1 MAKEKVLI
9 TGASGLV
16 GGLTIEALRDRYE
29 FTALNRRPVSEI
41 PCIQA
46 DISDLGS
53 IRPAFKNVDKVLHLA
68 AYTDDIHCPCGTR
81 ACDDCWDQ
89 TLAITVSGTVNVFRA
104 AQEAG
109 VSRVV
114 FMSTGGTMNGYERD
128 QNSPYAL
135 ISEGRFEE
143 VPEVWPMVTSDWA
156 ARPTSPY
163 HVGKLFGEAC
173 ARYFADNYDMSV
185 IVIRL
190 GNVSASDRPV
200 TRRQFS
206 GYLSHTDTTQMI
218 DKCLSAP
225 DDMRYRIFDAISEN
239 RWRWRDTAPAKQEL
253 GWIPA
258 SSSDVFNYLE
268 YDE

>member
-16 GGLTIEALRDRYE
+16 GGLTVEALSDRYD
-29 FTALNRRPVSEI
+29 FSAINRRPVSEI

-46 DISDLGS
+46 DISDLNS
-53 IRPAFKNVDKVLHLA
+53 IQPAFENVDKVLHLA
-68 AYTDDIHCPCGTR
+68 AYTDDINCPCGTR
-81 ACDDCWDQ
+81 ACDDCWAH
-89 TLAITVSGTVNVFRA
+89 TMATTVNGTVNVFRA

-128 QNSPYAL
+128 ENSPYAL
-135 ISEGRFEE
+135 ISAGRFEE
-143 VPEVWPMVTSDWA
+143 IPEEWPMVTSDWA

-200 TRRQFS
+200 TRRQFA
-206 GYLSHTDTTQMI
+206 GYLSHADTTQVI
-218 DKCLSAP
+218 DKCLRAP
-225 DDMRYRIFDAISEN
+225 KDLQFGIYDAISEN
-239 RWRWRDTAPAKQEL
+239 RWRWRDTTPAKRDL
-253 GWIPA
+253 GWTPTA
-258 SSSDVFNYLE
+258 SSDAFNYLE

>member
-1 MAKEKVLI
+1 MPNEKVLI

-16 GGLTIEALRDRYE
+16 GRLTVEALGNRYE
-29 FTALNRRPVSEI
+29 FSALNRRPISNI
-41 PCIQA
+41 PCLRA
-46 DISDLGS
+46 DISDLNS
-53 IRPAFKNVDKVLHLA
+53 IRPAFSDIDKVLHLA

-81 ACDDCWDQ
+81 ACDDCWAK
-89 TLAITVSGTVNVFRA
+89 TMAVTVNGTVNVFRA

-109 VSRVV
+109 VARVV

-128 QNSPYAL
+128 ANSPYEL
-135 ISEGRFEE
+135 ISAGRFDE
-143 VPEVWPMVTSDWA
+143 VPDQWPMVTSDWA

-206 GYLSHTDTTQMI
+206 GYLSHVDTTQMI

-225 DDMRYRIFDAISEN
+225 EEMRYRIFDAISEN
-239 RWRWRDTAPAKQEL
+239 RWRWRDTTPAKKEL
-253 GWIPA
+253 GWTPTG
-258 SSSDVFNYLE
+258 SSDAFNYLE

>member
-1 MAKEKVLI
+1 MPKERVLI

-16 GGLTIEALRDRYE
+16 GEMTVDALGDRYE
-29 FTALNRRPVSEI
+29 LSALNRRPISSI
-41 PCIQA
+41 PSLRA
-46 DISDLGS
+46 DISDLES

-68 AYTDDIHCPCGTR
+68 AYTDDIHCSCGTR
-81 ACDDCWDQ
+81 ACDDCWAK
-89 TLAITVSGTVNVFRA
+89 TMAITVNGTVNVFRA

-109 VSRVV
+109 VPRVV

-128 QNSPYAL
+128 ENSPYEL
-135 ISEGRFEE
+135 ISAGRFEE
-143 VPEVWPMVTSDWA
+143 VPEEWPMVSADWA

-163 HVGKLFGEAC
+163 HVGKLFGESC

-206 GYLSHTDTTQMI
+206 GYLSHADTTQMI

-225 DDMRYRIFDAISEN
+225 EDMHFRIYDAISEN
-239 RWRWRDTAPAKQEL
+239 RWRWRDTTPAKQEL
-253 GWIPA
+253 GWTPTG
-258 SSSDVFNYLE
+258 SSDVFNYLE

>member
-1 MAKEKVLI
+1 MAKKKVLI

-16 GGLTIEALRDRYE
+16 GGLTVEALSDQYD
-29 FTALNRRPVSEI
+29 FSALNRRPVSGI

-46 DISDLGS
+46 DISELES

-68 AYTDDIHCPCGTR
+68 AYTDDIHCACGTR
-81 ACDDCWDQ
+81 ACDDCWAK
-89 TLAITVSGTVNVFRA
+89 TMAITVTGTVNVFRA

-109 VSRVV
+109 VTRVV
-114 FMSTGGTMNGYERD
+114 FMSTGGAMNGYERD
-128 QNSPYAL
+128 ENSPYEL
-135 ISEGRFEE
+135 ISAGRFDE
-143 VPEVWPMVTSDWA
+143 VPKEWPMVTSDWA

-163 HVGKLFGEAC
+163 HVGKLFGESC

-206 GYLSHTDTTQMI
+206 GYLSHVDTTQMI

-239 RWRWRDTAPAKQEL
+239 RWRWRDTTPAKEEL
-253 GWIPA
+253 GWTPTG
-258 SSSDVFNYLE
+258 SSDDFSYLE